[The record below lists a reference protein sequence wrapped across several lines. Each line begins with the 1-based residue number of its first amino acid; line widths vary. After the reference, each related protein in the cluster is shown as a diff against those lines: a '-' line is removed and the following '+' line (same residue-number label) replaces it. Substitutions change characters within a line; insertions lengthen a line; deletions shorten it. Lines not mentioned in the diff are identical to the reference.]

1 MSVWT
6 QREAIDLCIKLE
18 RIAPAFGAHVALTGG
33 LLYKSG
39 QRKDC
44 DILIYRIRQIE
55 KIDIDGLFCAAK
67 DIDIVKT
74 GGFGWC
80 HKAEYF
86 GKPIDFFFP
95 EEDGEYCDFNVE
107 AHNIEMKEPT

>member
-44 DILIYRIRQIE
+44 D
-55 KIDIDGLFCAAK
+55 
-67 DIDIVKT
+67 
-74 GGFGWC
+74 
-80 HKAEYF
+80 
-86 GKPIDFFFP
+86 
-95 EEDGEYCDFNVE
+95 FNVE